1 MNEKQRRI
9 SNLIL
14 NCFPGNYFLDSSVI
28 LKAVGP
34 PPREWRPIGAEE
46 INDPRRLE
54 RRVWS
59 AVRNATN
66 AHADPMPYPDGARI
80 TFVEYETV
88 QADVGYPTF
97 ICPERNCERVY
108 TLDQI
113 SRSNFRCTLHP
124 NLPLAQMAHLFVH
137 PSCGRVVLVSQDR
150 CLNMVNGTRCN
161 EALRLHIEYQR
172 IDSSY
177 WWCPKCKNIPGM
189 PIYAVQRNGEW
200 QPGWKRD
207 FRKSCTNCPRLPS
220 RGDSTEE
227 SRSEDTDDDTA
238 RDSRLMRVAQA
249 RSVYQP
255 QRMDIVDLGTANDET
270 ILEEWFGSAVNAD
283 SVRNQIPEQL
293 RGMFDSDPRFRQQ
306 IISQY
311 VPRSGTQTAIPDITP
326 EVREE
331 LRDYAGARTSILNL
345 ASARIEQS
353 QAVET
358 RFGVKVSLLDNL
370 AIIQATYGFLI
381 GSSDATQAKLEV
393 FGMGGDRYG
402 VLTQRFATEGLL
414 IELTPSRV
422 ERWLSDRGLSL
433 PNGNGEQT
441 LRRYLLTAPL
451 NDPIL
456 VETTNL
462 LHTLSHILIRSSER
476 YTGIGRDTMGELIWP
491 RTLSACLYNQRGSEL
506 GMLATTFEGRLR
518 VWFEGALYDARSCPF
533 DPVCAEDPQV
543 AACMGCL
550 HLSRCFAPFW
560 NRSLD
565 RRYLVTLIR
574 NQQRGYWGDMTP

>member
-1 MNEKQRRI
+1 MSEKQRRI

-28 LKAVGP
+28 LRTVYPKGD
-34 PPREWRPIGAEE
+34 EWRPIGEGE

-54 RRVWS
+54 RRIWT

-80 TFVEYETV
+80 TFVEYSTAQVE
-88 QADVGYPTF
+88 VGYPTF
-97 ICPERNCERVY
+97 ICPDRTCERVY
-108 TLDQI
+108 TLEEI
-113 SRSNFRCTLHP
+113 SRSNFRCSLHP

-137 PSCGRVVLVSQDR
+137 LPCGRVVLVLQER
-150 CLNMVNGTRCN
+150 CFNMINGARCN
-161 EALRLHIEYQR
+161 DPLRLHIEYQR
-172 IDSSY
+172 VDSSY
-177 WWCPKCKNIPGM
+177 WWCARCKNIPGM
-189 PIYAVQRNGEW
+189 AVSAVQRNGDW

-207 FRKSCTNCPRLPS
+207 FRKVCTNCARLPS
-220 RGDSTEE
+220 SDNGVDESSNVDPEDDVVRE
-227 SRSEDTDDDTA
+227 SRV
-238 RDSRLMRVAQA
+238 MKVAQA

-270 ILEEWFGSAVNAD
+270 ALEEWFGSAIDTN
-283 SVRNQIPEQL
+283 SVRNQIPAQL
-293 RGMFDSDPRFRQQ
+293 RAMFDSDPKFRQQ

-311 VPRSGTQTAIPDITP
+311 MPRSTEQSVLPAVTP

-331 LRDYAGARTSILNL
+331 LRDYAGARAAVLNSPSLQTS
-345 ASARIEQS
+345 QS
-353 QAVET
+353 LSVEN

-370 AIIQATYGFLI
+370 GIIQATYGYLI
-381 GSSDATQAKLEV
+381 GSADAAQAKLEV
-393 FGMGGDRYG
+393 FGMGADRYG

-422 ERWLSDRGLSL
+422 DLWLRGRGFTI
-433 PNGNGEQT
+433 PNGNQEQV
-441 LRRYLLTAPL
+441 LRRYLLTAPVS
-451 NDPIL
+451 DPVVSEI
-456 VETTNL
+456 TSL
-462 LHTLSHILIRSSER
+462 LHTLSHTLIRSSER

-550 HLSRCFAPFW
+550 HLSRCFAPYW

-565 RRYLVTLIR
+565 RRLLVTLIG
-574 NQQRGYWGDMTP
+574 NQQTGYWGDMTP